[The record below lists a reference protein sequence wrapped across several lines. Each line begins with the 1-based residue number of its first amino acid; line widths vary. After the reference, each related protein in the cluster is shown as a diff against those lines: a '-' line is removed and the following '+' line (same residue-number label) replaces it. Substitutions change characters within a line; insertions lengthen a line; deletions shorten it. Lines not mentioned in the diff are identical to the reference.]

1 MDKDGD
7 LMSLTSYTNLNILIM
22 KIELKQIKQIASKI
36 TEDDSWVNDS
46 HTSAEYNGICYGI
59 NTLIEKLENQ
69 KL

>member
-1 MDKDGD
+1 M
-7 LMSLTSYTNLNILIM
+7 M

-59 NTLIEKLENQ
+59 NTLIQELENQ
-69 KL
+69 NNNENDRTRD